1 MMADM
6 QVLGLPARR
15 LGNGLVGF
23 GVVGLVVTIILA
35 VVWLGM
41 LFAMQDLDDRLE
53 ADREALAGALTS
65 TSDLMDSTADALEAT
80 TAAMGNVSVA
90 LDDAATLLD
99 RLGRTTSG
107 LADALNV
114 SILGQRPF
122 AGAAEDLEQ
131 IATDLDTFAGHAE
144 TLASDVESL
153 GPPLDQLAADL
164 RTVEE
169 SVSALA
175 VRVDQFGGVERLVG
189 LVRIYAL
196 LSAVLAVWLAVLAAG
211 CIWAGRQ
218 LRAAAV
224 MPSDEGTPGDDV
236 TPGGATSGTT
246 PTS

>member
-6 QVLGLPARR
+6 EVLGLPARR
-15 LGNGLVGF
+15 LGNGLVWF
-23 GVVGLVVTIILA
+23 GAVGLVVTVVLA

-41 LFAMQDLDDRLE
+41 LFAMQDLDERLE
-53 ADREALAGALTS
+53 EDRESLAAALTS
-65 TSDLMDSTADALEAT
+65 TSDLMDSSADALESA

-90 LDDAATLLD
+90 LDDAAGLLEE
-99 RLGRTTSG
+99 LSSTTAG

-114 SILGQRPF
+114 SIFGQRPF
-122 AGAAEDLEQ
+122 AGAAEDLET
-131 IATDLDTFAGHAE
+131 IASDLETFAGHAE

-153 GPPLDQLAADL
+153 GPSLTQIASDL

-169 SVSALA
+169 SVSELA
-175 VRVDQFGGVERLVG
+175 VRVDQFAGIERLVG
-189 LVRIYAL
+189 LVRVYAL
-196 LSAVLAVWLAVLAAG
+196 LSAVLAAWLAALALG

-224 MPSDEGTPGDDV
+224 TPV
-236 TPGGATSGTT
+236 AETAGTT